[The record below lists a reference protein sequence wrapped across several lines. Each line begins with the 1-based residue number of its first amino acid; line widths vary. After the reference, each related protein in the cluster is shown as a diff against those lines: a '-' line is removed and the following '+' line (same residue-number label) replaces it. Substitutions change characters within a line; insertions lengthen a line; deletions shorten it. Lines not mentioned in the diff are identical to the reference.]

1 MTVALL
7 FSILEGDM
15 FLSTLMQIR
24 FGFTISHAHLTNFA
38 FGIVWCLY
46 ELSRR
51 NMDSLKVQIQL
62 EVVADI
68 GEEIFLF
75 FFLII
80 VFVNVRVGCIWF
92 ISSKKKNFFFFLN
105 CSIGC
110 LVWWDKWSIQSMV
123 FTKKT
128 LIWICFSSE
137 KNKWMCFCW
146 KFKLTFPFTLNIII
160 NIVF

>member
-24 FGFTISHAHLTNFA
+24 FGFTISRAHLTNFA

-75 FFLII
+75 FF
-80 VFVNVRVGCIWF
+80 
-92 ISSKKKNFFFFLN
+92 
-105 CSIGC
+105 
-110 LVWWDKWSIQSMV
+110 
-123 FTKKT
+123 
-128 LIWICFSSE
+128 
-137 KNKWMCFCW
+137 
-146 KFKLTFPFTLNIII
+146 
-160 NIVF
+160 